1 MLVGRVEVS
10 VADGLR
16 AARRGRRLSRPAA
29 VQLLRSLWTSTGT
42 CAVSVAG
49 GTGWRARTCNY
60 CSWSCCTQMWRDSLW
75 PDERAT
81 QERRQLWL
89 LATERG
95 TPGRAHCTALLL
107 LSLPLWLQLLL
118 YRLGGYAGHRLWAEL
133 RQLLRRLLL
142 GARLA
147 LRARAHNQWRRLR
160 LAAVLRALCAREA
173 GDATSCCCVGRRL
186 SWI

>member
-1 MLVGRVEVS
+1 MLVGRVEVP

-29 VQLLRSLWTSTGT
+29 VQLLRSLWTSTVT

-60 CSWSCCTQMWRDSLW
+60 CSCSCCTQMWRDSLR

-89 LATERG
+89 LAATERG
-95 TPGRAHCTALLL
+95 PPGRAHCTALLL

-118 YRLGGYAGHRLWAEL
+118 YRLGRYAGHRLWAEL

-142 GARLA
+142 GAWLA
-147 LRARAHNQWRRLR
+147 LRARRAVQLR
-160 LAAVLRALCAREA
+160 LQLRRFQK
-173 GDATSCCCVGRRL
+173 G
-186 SWI
+186 